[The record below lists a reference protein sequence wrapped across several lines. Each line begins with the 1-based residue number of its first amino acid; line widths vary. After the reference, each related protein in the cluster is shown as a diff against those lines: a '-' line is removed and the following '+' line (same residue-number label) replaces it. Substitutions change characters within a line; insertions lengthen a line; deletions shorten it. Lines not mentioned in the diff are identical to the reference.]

1 MGYTYKKLLVIY
13 LKFNF
18 NWVCFYL
25 LKLATLPRK
34 QYHRGTNSTNQTVIY
49 RPNSQTQQGEAS
61 ITVKENNCPTRH
73 I

>member
-34 QYHRGTNSTNQTVIY
+34 QYHRGTNSTNQTVI
-49 RPNSQTQQGEAS
+49 
-61 ITVKENNCPTRH
+61 
-73 I
+73 